1 MNKTAASPA
10 RDDALAA
17 PPVLRL
23 ADIAVFA
30 DLDGT
35 LAPIEATPDAV
46 GPDKARRRL
55 LDALRAALGGRLAV
69 VSGRSLP
76 DLDRVLEGRVP
87 ALGAVHGLIR
97 RNADNHVVRSAG
109 SGRMGEAVRALRA
122 FAEADGNLLV
132 EDKEVAAALHYRS
145 EPAAEEACR
154 DLAHRL
160 GQSLGLA
167 VQEGDMVVELR
178 RPGPNKGD
186 AVRAFMAEP
195 PFAGA
200 TPLFLGDDLTD
211 EAGFAAAQDLGG
223 YGVIVGPRRPTRAL
237 YALES
242 VSAARAWLLAAL
254 EAAK

>member
-1 MNKTAASPA
+1 MSKTATSPV

-17 PPVLRL
+17 PPVPQL
-23 ADIAVFA
+23 ADIALFA

-55 LDALRAALGGRLAV
+55 LDALRAALNGRLAV

-109 SGRMGEAVRALRA
+109 SGRMGEVVRALRA
-122 FAEADGNLLV
+122 FAEADRNLLV
-132 EDKEVAAALHYRS
+132 EDKEVAAALHYRG
-145 EPAAEEACR
+145 EPAAGEACR
-154 DLAHRL
+154 DLVHRL

-211 EAGFAAAQDLGG
+211 ESGFAVARDLGG
-223 YGVIVGPRRPTRAL
+223 YGVIVGPADPPRRSMLWIAFRRPGSGCWTP
-237 YALES
+237 
-242 VSAARAWLLAAL
+242 
-254 EAAK
+254 